1 MDTFVAAKRVAD
13 RHAATGLRR
22 ALAGCWTMEATTAT
36 CAARDAHATPAAG
49 RQRALTDARHFG
61 DRVRIEGAASGAG
74 TGGAKLG
81 VRVYPVGPLY
91 LPARA
96 RSQTTARRPAGFVMG
111 YALLG
116 TDAIVDGARRLLLA
130 LNALESRDKGE
141 AR

>member
-61 DRVRIEGAASGAG
+61 DRVRIEGAASGLHLVAWIPG
-74 TGGAKLG
+74 
-81 VRVYPVGPLY
+81 
-91 LPARA
+91 LPAGAEAALVQAA
-96 RSQTTARRPAGFVMG
+96 RS
-111 YALLG
+111 
-116 TDAIVDGARRLLLA
+116 LA
-130 LNALESRDKGE
+130 CASIQ
-141 AR
+141 